1 MSGRDD
7 KTYMADIQ
15 LALVEALVY
24 RVPLARPI
32 PNSFG
37 VLRDRPTVLVR
48 VEDKEGAVGWG
59 EIWCNFPPPGAEHRA
74 RLLRELVAPLAV
86 AQPFATPEDLHERL
100 ADATHVMAIQGGEP
114 GPFAQV
120 LAGLDIAVHDL
131 AARIAGEPLW
141 RRLGG
146 RSPTMGCYASGLN
159 PDDGVEVAL
168 QRRAEGHR
176 AFKLKVGFGRERDL
190 ANVRALRAALG
201 SDATIM
207 VDANQAWTV
216 DGAQDM
222 ARGLAEFD
230 LTWLEEPL
238 HADRPLEEWRTLAGA
253 STIPLAAGENLRGD
267 AVFSA
272 AIASGAIAVVQP
284 DIAKWGGFTGCARVA
299 RAAISE
305 DRRYCPHWLGGGIG
319 LVASAHLL
327 AAVGGNGMLEV
338 DSNANPMQQ
347 MMFGPALTLADG
359 RVTLNDR
366 PGLGVAPDLAAL
378 ERWRVAA

>member
-1 MSGRDD
+1 
-7 KTYMADIQ
+7 MAGFQ
-15 LALVEALVY
+15 LARVEALVY

-37 VLRDRPTVLVR
+37 ALRDRPTVLVR
-48 VEDKEGAVGWG
+48 VEDKEGCVGWG

-74 RLLRELVAPLAV
+74 RLLRELVAGPAV
-86 AQPFATPEDLHERL
+86 AQPFAKPEDLHERL
-100 ADATHVMAIQGGEP
+100 ATATHVMAIQGGEP

-131 AARIAGEPLW
+131 VARKEGMPLW

-159 PDDGVEVAL
+159 PDDGVDVAL
-168 QRRAEGHR
+168 RCRSEGHR

-201 SDATIM
+201 PDATIM
-207 VDANQAWTV
+207 VDANQAWNV
-216 DGAQDM
+216 AAAQDM
-222 ARGLAEFD
+222 ARILAEFG
-230 LTWLEEPL
+230 LAWLEEPL
-238 HADRPLEEWRTLAGA
+238 HADRPLEEWRTLATA
-253 STIPLAAGENLRGD
+253 SAIPLAAGENLRD
-267 AVFSA
+267 DPVFAA

-284 DIAKWGGFTGCARVA
+284 DIAKWGGFTGCGRVA
-299 RAAISE
+299 RTALAAS
-305 DRRYCPHWLGGGIG
+305 RRYCPHWLGGGIG

-327 AAVGGNGMLEV
+327 AAVGGDGMLEM
-338 DSNANPMQQ
+338 DSNDNPMQR
-347 MMFGPALTLADG
+347 MMLGPALTLSDG

-366 PGLGVAPDLAAL
+366 PGLGVEPDLAAL
-378 ERWRVAA
+378 ERWRVTM